1 MQVQEN
7 RKLQFLIDIQA
18 KIQEG
23 KGGGYTRWASV
34 FNLKQMAQ
42 AMMFLKEHEIES
54 YEDLAQKTAAYTERR
69 DSLLESVKADETR
82 LQEIAVLKMHIVN

>member
-34 FNLKQMAQ
+34 FNLKPV
-42 AMMFLKEHEIES
+42 S
-54 YEDLAQKTAAYTERR
+54 YTHLDVYKRQIHGC
-69 DSLLESVKADETR
+69 SLLSVIDF
-82 LQEIAVLKMHIVN
+82 IS